1 MIQDYFLK
9 IVLYISL
16 YEYINQIRLC
26 NNKEIHSNVFKI
38 HYQNHL
44 YNIIKQIKYKN
55 RNYNAL
61 SSILTWKTSS
71 SFIKNF
77 SFPLFNS

>member
-38 HYQNHL
+38 H
-44 YNIIKQIKYKN
+44 IKTIYT
-55 RNYNAL
+55 
-61 SSILTWKTSS
+61 I
-71 SFIKNF
+71 
-77 SFPLFNS
+77 

>member
-1 MIQDYFLK
+1 MNITYKFQLFSKNECIIIRK
-9 IVLYISL
+9 I
-16 YEYINQIRLC
+16 N
-26 NNKEIHSNVFKI
+26 SNVFKI
-38 HYQNHL
+38 HNQNHL

-55 RNYNAL
+55 RNYNVL